1 MRKTFELP
9 KQGNKIA
16 KALNTIK
23 SLRQQISIVA
33 VAMLLGLLCI
43 LNVTMA
49 SETVVAHQ
57 LGQQQIYLAKLTAE
71 RTGNVLR

>member
-1 MRKTFELP
+1 MRKTFVRP

-16 KALNTIK
+16 KALTAIK
-23 SLRQQISIVA
+23 NLRQQISIVVA
-33 VAMLLGLLCI
+33 AMLLALLCI

-57 LGQQQIYLAKLTAE
+57 QGQQQAYLGKLTTE
-71 RTGNVLR
+71 KTGNVLR